1 MSLSII
7 YKSLIF
13 IYWFYG
19 HIPKYHRIEIISNLQ
34 NPTFLH
40 DFSVFEILN
49 KVEMKEFEFE
59 DQFST
64 LLLDHLTVKIN
75 CF

>member
-1 MSLSII
+1 MDIFQNITELRLFQIC
-7 YKSLIF
+7 KTQLFCMTFQFLIK
-13 IYWFYG
+13 IE
-19 HIPKYHRIEIISNLQ
+19 HISRRH
-34 NPTFLH
+34 
-40 DFSVFEILN
+40 EILN

-64 LLLDHLTVKIN
+64 LLLDYLTVKIN

>member
-1 MSLSII
+1 MTFQF
-7 YKSLIF
+7 LIK
-13 IYWFYG
+13 IK
-19 HIPKYHRIEIISNLQ
+19 HISRRH
-34 NPTFLH
+34 
-40 DFSVFEILN
+40 EILN

-64 LLLDHLTVKIN
+64 LLLDYLTVKIN